1 MRDNERIARELGE
14 AKRDAGIALPSMNKR
29 EAILRQQIEFLEAAI
44 KSTDGIA
51 VIDDCTQDFL
61 DEFSDGGK
69 WRGSVVRG
77 LALANIIE
85 STGRVVKSK
94 RASRHRAIIRE
105 WRLVDRQSAAAHLSR
120 LKIQMAALKG
130 DARC

>member
-1 MRDNERIARELGE
+1 MQNNERIAIELGE
-14 AKRDAGIALPSMNKR
+14 AKRDAGIALASMNKR

-44 KSTDGIA
+44 KSTDGTA
-51 VIDDCTQDFL
+51 TIDDCTQDFL

-120 LKIQMAALKG
+120 LQLQLNTMEAG
-130 DARC
+130 DVE